1 MAVLTTNKEI
11 TEAVKRSKAKANQTV
26 RATEAKYVPSLDVVV
41 LRLTNGTR
49 AVLPREQLQGLQ
61 DASRRQA
68 GNFKLVGGGSGLHW
82 PELDVDLSV
91 EGLVSGIYGTKQWM
105 SSLGRMGGSVRSKA
119 KSQAARRNGLKGGR
133 PKLLAR

>member
-11 TEAVKRSKAKANQTV
+11 AAAVKRSKASQMV
-26 RATEAKYVPSLDVVV
+26 RATEAKYVPSLDVLV
-41 LRLTNGTR
+41 LQLTNGTR

-61 DASRRQA
+61 EGSRREI
-68 GNFKLVGGGSGLHW
+68 GHFKLVGGGSGLYW

-91 EGLVSGIYGTKQWM
+91 EGLVNGIYGTRQWM
-105 SSLGRMGGSVRSKA
+105 STLGRMGGSVRSKA
-119 KSQAARRNGLKGGR
+119 KSEAARRNGLKGGR